1 MEVGF
6 VLKKET
12 MAEEIWQDIRTD
24 INSWISYNFASE
36 LTIRKQL
43 SDLFAL
49 IRSFYYLN
57 LLNSPFQ
64 TAILAP
70 QRESLT
76 PFIIFHNTLLSP

>member
-6 VLKKET
+6 VLKKEM

-24 INSWISYNFASE
+24 INSWIIYNFASE
-36 LTIRKQL
+36 LTIRKKL
-43 SDLFAL
+43 SNLFVI

-64 TAILAP
+64 IVK
-70 QRESLT
+70 
-76 PFIIFHNTLLSP
+76 